1 MKRLSGLVTLL
12 LLVTL
17 LGGLLY
23 ESRSQDAL
31 YELAGQRASSTEIEL
46 LKREQQSALQFM
58 GEFWLEFFQGSYGV
72 TSGKLEIGTLLGPAS
87 IVTFVLAVSAS
98 LLALGYAL
106 LLLMVSVRKPKWQ
119 VWLQRW
125 NYSILGVPV
134 FLIGICLIW
143 VLAMKFPLFQP
154 GGMYASSWW
163 ALPALTL
170 GLRAGPR
177 LYITSIEFYHR
188 ELKKH
193 YQKTMKAMGYRSK
206 RRFWPFTLKNMTLP
220 VLSFWLVDFASY
232 LAGAAVVE
240 TIFTLPGLGS
250 LLLDALFSYDVRLI
264 LSILVT
270 IAFFLFFV
278 GLLQDWLQRE
288 SQKSQL

>member
-58 GEFWLEFFQGSYGV
+58 GEFWLDFFQGSYGV
-72 TSGKLEIGTLLGPAS
+72 TSGKLEIGTLIGPAS

-134 FLIGICLIW
+134 FL
-143 VLAMKFPLFQP
+143 
-154 GGMYASSWW
+154 
-163 ALPALTL
+163 
-170 GLRAGPR
+170 
-177 LYITSIEFYHR
+177 
-188 ELKKH
+188 
-193 YQKTMKAMGYRSK
+193 
-206 RRFWPFTLKNMTLP
+206 
-220 VLSFWLVDFASY
+220 LV
-232 LAGAAVVE
+232 
-240 TIFTLPGLGS
+240 
-250 LLLDALFSYDVRLI
+250 
-264 LSILVT
+264 
-270 IAFFLFFV
+270 FV
-278 GLLQDWLQRE
+278 
-288 SQKSQL
+288 